1 MAVDQ
6 TQINKLV
13 SLTFDENPK
22 VRKEAAKSLGE
33 IDDPAALF
41 ALVELSY
48 DKDISVKNIAQNLL
62 HKKKENQQDVMSF
75 AEMFSAGEQQ
85 EVAENAIL
93 PTFAD
98 RKEKVLYPITQI
110 FEKRLGKEKAEMVRN
125 KMMPA
130 IEKVYMRITANK
142 QKNTGSG
149 KQAIQEFLTS
159 YLEAIS
165 DLDTIAFSPTVPN
178 AVLPQEQHQPVSQQH
193 ASHQEVIQPTKTL
206 QEHLVDELGEVA
218 TKKKE
223 LGAISK
229 EVEEIEAQEVEEQ
242 KEEEEISNL
251 PQTFFKKSYETMMLS
266 GGDDRIMRSEMKRM
280 MRDVEK
286 DLKLAYS
293 LARKKFKELKITHIS
308 KIRDGMTNINTD
320 LLVVKK
326 VENQEYP
333 KGKIIKKV
341 TRLIVNDEDENEGV
355 LYLFDDRGLWLKEG
369 MKIKL
374 VKGQVKSFK
383 FSGETALTTGPKGSV
398 NIIL

>member
-48 DKDISVKNIAQNLL
+48 DRDISVKNTAHNLL

-85 EVAENAIL
+85 EVAENAVL

-130 IEKVYMRITANK
+130 IEKVYMRTVTANK
-142 QKNTGSG
+142 QKNTESG

-178 AVLPQEQHQPVSQQH
+178 AVMPREQSHSPHQHTQ
-193 ASHQEVIQPTKTL
+193 HQEVIQSTKTL
-206 QEHLVDELGEVA
+206 QEHLTDELGEVA
-218 TKKKE
+218 TKRKE
-223 LGAISK
+223 LGSISK
-229 EVEEIEAQEVEEQ
+229 EVEEIEAQEVEEK
-242 KEEEEISNL
+242 KEEEDISNL

-308 KIRDGMTNINTD
+308 KIRDGMSNVNTD
-320 LLVVKK
+320 ILVVMK
-326 VENQEYP
+326 VDNQEYP
-333 KGKIIKKV
+333 KGKSTKKV
-341 TRLIVNDEDENEGV
+341 TCVTVNDEDENEGL
-355 LYLFDDRGLWLKEG
+355 LYLFDDRGTWLKEG